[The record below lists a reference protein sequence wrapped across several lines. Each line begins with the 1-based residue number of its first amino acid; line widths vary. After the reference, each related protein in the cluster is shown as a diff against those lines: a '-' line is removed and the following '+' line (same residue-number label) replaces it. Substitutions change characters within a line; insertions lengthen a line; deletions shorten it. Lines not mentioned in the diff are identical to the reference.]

1 MATTRSGDLSD
12 ARPGCVCLRL
22 LCCLEGCR
30 QMSAEAAVSALISK
44 AGLVDNAGAPRSL
57 DGKTTLL
64 FYFSA
69 HWCPPCRGFTP
80 ELAKFY
86 ANHAESKSFEIVF
99 VSADQ
104 NESEFTSYFATMPW
118 ASVTWGTMRSLKSCL
133 EVAYGSVPGIPTL
146 IAVDLASKRILTRSA
161 RSFVARCSRL
171 PRPRSPAPYPLFY

>member
-1 MATTRSGDLSD
+1 
-12 ARPGCVCLRL
+12 
-22 LCCLEGCR
+22 
-30 QMSAEAAVSALISK
+30 MSAEAAVSALISK

-171 PRPRSPAPYPLFY
+171 PRPRSPALYPLFY